1 MLPMRFQF
9 IIAMVAYAINE
20 QLARRIEY
28 LLEEV
33 RVLREVYTETTG
45 RKRIAFTYE
54 QRRRLAIK
62 ANNPTHVGEFAKGRR
77 RSPGVFIRKRAHS
90 CNRYSA
96 LDLTPAF
103 NTSHRGCGLK
113 KSVMPDTERWR
124 WSRADGRALTLHIV
138 PWVSWAPDAR
148 HAGPIGMK

>member
-1 MLPMRFQF
+1 MLPVTFQF

-45 RKRIAFTYE
+45 RKRIPFTDE

-62 ANNPTHVGEFAKGRR
+62 GKA
-77 RSPGVFIRKRAHS
+77 
-90 CNRYSA
+90 
-96 LDLTPAF
+96 LTPEEREACCQIARPSTILTWF
-103 NTSHRGCGLK
+103 RQLGAQKYDSSTQRSKPGRSRK
-113 KSVMPDTERWR
+113 ATENRP
-124 WSRADGRALTLHIV
+124 LH
-138 PWVSWAPDAR
+138 SAPR
-148 HAGPIGMK
+148 H